1 MGTYADGSYWVVGPV
16 TVTNISPAFN
26 GNYNGSMVDPR
37 PIPAANGVVYSGYDT
52 RGNYNAALR
61 AQPPITFANDG
72 LIRSLVS
79 TIGNAPGVS
88 APDPYG
94 SPTGSYTREIRV
106 LTVEPA
112 TPPADSFRPNYLGVV
127 KLRFRL
133 SEMNLGVFDLNLD
146 PNRYAAQ
153 IPAASVVEKMVT
165 GGTWGIESGNWGDR
179 YFRPSN
185 SSPGYGQYFA
195 TMTGELALYILHSN
209 LPYRQQVIRTLI
221 QYGIDLVGGTIDSP
235 TLYSRD
241 GGQTNGH
248 KIAVFLLTYALN
260 PSAIKNSLIS
270 LLGSHPF
277 SENGQVQVGT
287 PHFTPNTGHAFAGFS
302 STGAVETQH
311 PSTYNGGLFH
321 AVRYKYCC
329 TITVFDAPWLVVSLL
344 DGWNV
349 WQHMPFKHYV
359 WGYYEVE
366 DIYSQGVLLDYY
378 VAIYNASVPPNQQ
391 ISGFGTWF
399 ANPTT
404 GHGTHYSDFARRI
417 WELEAASLYP

>member
-1 MGTYADGSYWVVGPV
+1 
-16 TVTNISPAFN
+16 
-26 GNYNGSMVDPR
+26 MVNPR
-37 PIPAANGVVYSGYDT
+37 PIPAGNGVVYAGYDA
-52 RGNYNAALR
+52 RGNYDPAMR
-61 AQPPITFANDG
+61 AQPPITFNNDG
-72 LIRSLVS
+72 QIRSLVS
-79 TIGNAPGVS
+79 TIGNATGIT

-94 SPTGSYTREIRV
+94 AATGSDVNEIRV
-106 LTVEPA
+106 LTIEPS
-112 TPPADSFRPNYLGVV
+112 TPPADSFRPNYLGVT
-127 KLRFRL
+127 KLRFLL
-133 SEMNLGVFDLNLD
+133 SQMNLGVFDLNLD
-146 PNRYAAQ
+146 ASRYAAQ
-153 IPAASVVEKMVT
+153 IPAASVVQKMVT
-165 GGTWGIESGNWGDR
+165 GGTWGILAGNWGDR

-195 TMTGELALYILHSN
+195 TMTGELALYILHNN

-287 PHFTPNTGHAFAGFS
+287 PYFTPNTGNAFAGFS
-302 STGAVETQH
+302 ATGAVETQH

-329 TITVFDAPWLVVSLL
+329 TLTIFDAPWLVVGLL
-344 DGWNV
+344 DGWDI

-359 WGYYEVE
+359 WGYYQIE
-366 DIYSQGVLLDYY
+366 DIYSQAVQLDYY
-378 VAIYNASVPPNQQ
+378 VGLYNASVPMNQQ
-391 ISGFGTWF
+391 VSGFGTWF
-399 ANPTT
+399 ADPVT
-404 GHGTHYSDFARRI
+404 GHGTHYSAFARRI